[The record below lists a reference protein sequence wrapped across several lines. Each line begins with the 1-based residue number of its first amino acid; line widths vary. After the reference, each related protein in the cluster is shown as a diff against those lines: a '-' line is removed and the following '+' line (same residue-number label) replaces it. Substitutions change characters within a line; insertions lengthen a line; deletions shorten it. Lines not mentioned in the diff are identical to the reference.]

1 MSITVCQK
9 ERRMSV
15 TQRKFGEQRN
25 KEATNEGEEQ
35 RSGCKKKLP
44 VALLKHLEEVLPGK
58 NDSGLE

>member
-15 TQRKFGEQRN
+15 TRRKFGEQKN

-35 RSGCKKKLP
+35 RSGYRKKLP

-58 NDSGLE
+58 RTEGVE